1 MSTTTPASPADSH
14 LDLVFAALSNRTRRA
29 ILTQLRDGPTRIT
42 DLASPFDM
50 SLPAISKHIRVL
62 EKAGLVRREVSGREH
77 TCWFQPDAL
86 ADAERWLTH
95 YRAFWESTLDALV
108 DYVEEKT

>member
-1 MSTTTPASPADSH
+1 MPFSPSFEVGRRASPIW
-14 LDLVFAALSNRTRRA
+14 RA
-29 ILTQLRDGPTRIT
+29 PSTCRY
-42 DLASPFDM
+42 
-50 SLPAISKHIRVL
+50 PAISKHIRVL